1 MVAVWSATAGQS
13 SFVNTAGHFCKKYG
27 LCRSILW
34 LITSTVTFCRCGENV
49 YKLGRLHN
57 VGLQCRFF
65 ISSFFRLEPQCF
77 LTVYLSLHYFSVQQ
91 LLNSLVFLV
100 CHFHVIYF
108 CHPPPW
114 PASCCLLAC
123 SILHLL
129 LSTVFGCLLSG
140 MYAVIADGFVLT
152 M

>member
-65 ISSFFRLEPQCF
+65 YFVIFQIGTSMFF
-77 LTVYLSLHYFSVQQ
+77 
-91 LLNSLVFLV
+91 NSLSVIALFLSPTITQFLNFPCLSFS
-100 CHFHVIYF
+100 CHLFLSPSPV
-108 CHPPPW
+108 
-114 PASCCLLAC
+114 AC
-123 SILHLL
+123 VL
-129 LSTVFGCLLSG
+129 LSPCLQYTAPPFEHCFWVL
-140 MYAVIADGFVLT
+140 AVRHVCSNC
-152 M
+152 